1 MVSIEDSQLPR
12 AVFNLFFHSLLAR
25 LVKSGD
31 DLRQHIIISKACQEV
46 KREIEGEK
54 GGERKRL
61 SHQERERMRER
72 EQECRQSE

>member
-46 KREIEGEK
+46 KREIK
-54 GGERKRL
+54 GER
-61 SHQERERMRER
+61 EIE
-72 EQECRQSE
+72 